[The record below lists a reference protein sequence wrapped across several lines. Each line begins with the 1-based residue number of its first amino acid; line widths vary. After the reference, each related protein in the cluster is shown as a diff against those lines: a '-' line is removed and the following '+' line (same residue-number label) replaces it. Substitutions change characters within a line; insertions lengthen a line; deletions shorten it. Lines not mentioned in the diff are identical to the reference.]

1 MEEKFLSQDR
11 VSELW
16 AAVIAKIG
24 ASLASYVKTTDLSAA
39 ISSALTGYATTT
51 SVNAAIQSAL
61 TKYMTTEDVNKAIA
75 AAVAEVTGISIQVVS
90 ELPPTGQ
97 ANIIY
102 LVPNASGSGQD
113 VKDEYMWIEEKWEK
127 IGDTNVD
134 LSGYWQ
140 KTELTAMTSEELSAI
155 LV

>member
-1 MEEKFLSQDR
+1 MAEKFLSQDR

-51 SVNAAIQSAL
+51 AVNSAIQSAL
-61 TKYMTTEDVNKAIA
+61 TKYMTTEDVEEAIA
-75 AAVAEVTGISIQVVS
+75 TAVAEVTGISIQVVA
-90 ELPPTGQ
+90 ELPQTGQ
-97 ANIIY
+97 ANVIY
-102 LVPNASGSGQD
+102 MVPSASGSGQN
-113 VKDEYMWIEEKWEK
+113 VKDEYMWIESKWEK
-127 IGDTNVD
+127 IGDTNID

-140 KTELTAMTSEELSAI
+140 KTELVAMTSEELSAI

>member
-1 MEEKFLSQDR
+1 MAEKFLSQDR

-51 SVNAAIQSAL
+51 AVQSAIQSAL
-61 TKYMTTEDVNKAIA
+61 TQYMTTEDVEEAIA
-75 AAVAEVTGISIQVVS
+75 TAVAEVTGISIQVVAK
-90 ELPPTGQ
+90 LPPTGTEKV
-97 ANIIY
+97 IY
-102 LVPNASGSGQD
+102 MVPSTSGSGQN
-113 VKDEYMWIEEKWEK
+113 VKDEYMWIEGKWEK
-127 IGDTNVD
+127 IGSTDID

-140 KTELTAMTSEELSAI
+140 KTELTAMTSEDLSAI

>member
-1 MEEKFLSQDR
+1 MADKFLSQDR

-51 SVNAAIQSAL
+51 AVQAAIQSAL
-61 TKYMTTEDVNKAIA
+61 TQYMTTKDVEEAIA
-75 AAVAEVTGISIQVVS
+75 TAVAEVTGISIQVAA
-90 ELPPTGQ
+90 ELPQTGQ
-97 ANIIY
+97 TNIIY
-102 LVPNASGSGQD
+102 MVPNSRGSGQD